1 MPGLRPGQ
9 LYGYRAHGPYA
20 PESFRF
26 TGGAQLAR
34 GTPYIPASI
43 TARRISATCPAG
55 AEYF

>member
-1 MPGLRPGQ
+1 VRLRGT
-9 LYGYRAHGPYA
+9 YE

-34 GTPYIPASI
+34 GTPYLPASI
-43 TARRISATCPAG
+43 TARRLAAQCPAG